1 MIQPQLGEKIA
12 ELRQAKGLTQ
22 NELAEM
28 CNLGLRTI
36 QRIESSEVN
45 PRSFTLKVIF
55 SSLDYEIEEKP
66 NKSKFMTITSEYFNR
81 LITGNFDNIPIRK
94 ITGIY
99 LRNAFIAGILFLLF
113 GFVMAGLDIQR
124 SSSDLSEVTLIFYI
138 LLKLVLSV
146 LSVIYLGGFIVLGNK
161 FKNQILIISSLIS
174 IFAISIFSFYEIFS
188 LFYNA
193 IEKQT
198 IDGCKSITFGII
210 EIIFG
215 IGLLRLSKSYGKSA
229 SLAGIFNIIEG
240 FFFLTVIFWFIGSIL
255 TIPAQIFEIVIL
267 YKAYKYPQ
275 LLKIKS

>member
-22 NELAEM
+22 TELAEM

-66 NKSKFMTITSEYFNR
+66 MNSKFMTIISEYFNR
-81 LITGNFDNIPIRK
+81 LITGNFDNIPVRK

-113 GFVMAGLDIQR
+113 GFVVAGLDIQR
-124 SSSDLSEVTLIFYI
+124 SNSDLSVVTLIFYI

-174 IFAISIFSFYEIFS
+174 IFAVSIFSFYEIFS

-198 IDGCKSITFGII
+198 IDGGKSITFGII

-215 IGLLRLSKSYGKSA
+215 IGLLRSSKSYGSSA
-229 SLAGIFNIIEG
+229 TLAGIFNIIEG

-255 TIPAQIFEIVIL
+255 TIPAQIFEIIIL

>member
-1 MIQPQLGEKIA
+1 MIQPELGKKIA

-22 NELAEM
+22 TELAEM

-45 PRSFTLKVIF
+45 PRSFTLRVIF
-55 SSLDYEIEEKP
+55 ASLDYEIQEKP
-66 NKSKFMTITSEYFNR
+66 IKNNFFMKVNEYFNR
-81 LITGNFDNIPIRK
+81 LITGDFEKVDTSK
-94 ITGIY
+94 ITGFY
-99 LRNAFIAGILFLLF
+99 LKNAFVAGIIFLLL
-113 GFVMAGLDIQR
+113 GFVMYGLEIQR
-124 SSSDLSEVTLIFYI
+124 STLNLTVLTKVIYI
-138 LLKLVLSV
+138 SLKLILIVLSV
-146 LSVIYLGGFIVLGNK
+146 FYLGGFIVLGSK
-161 FKNQILIISSLIS
+161 FKNQILVISSLIS
-174 IFAISIFSFYEIFS
+174 IFATAIFSFYEIFS

-193 IEKQT
+193 VEKQS
-198 IDGCKSITFGII
+198 IDGGKSITFGII

-275 LLKIKS
+275 FQKIKS

>member
-1 MIQPQLGEKIA
+1 MIQPELGKKIA

-22 NELAEM
+22 TELAEM

-45 PRSFTLKVIF
+45 PRSFTLRVIF
-55 SSLDYEIEEKP
+55 ASLDYEIQEKP
-66 NKSKFMTITSEYFNR
+66 IKNNFFMKANEYFNR
-81 LITGNFDNIPIRK
+81 LITGDFEKVDTSK
-94 ITGIY
+94 ITGFY
-99 LRNAFIAGILFLLF
+99 LKNAFVAGIIFLLL
-113 GFVMAGLDIQR
+113 GFVMYGLEIQR
-124 SSSDLSEVTLIFYI
+124 STLNLTVLTKVIYI
-138 LLKLVLSV
+138 SLKLILIVLSV
-146 LSVIYLGGFIVLGNK
+146 FYLGGFIVLGSK
-161 FKNQILIISSLIS
+161 FKNQILVISSLIS
-174 IFAISIFSFYEIFS
+174 IFATAIFSFYEIFS

-193 IEKQT
+193 VEKQS
-198 IDGCKSITFGII
+198 IDGGKSITFGII

>member
-1 MIQPQLGEKIA
+1 MIQPELGKKIA

-22 NELAEM
+22 TELAEM

-45 PRSFTLKVIF
+45 PRSFTLRVIF
-55 SSLDYEIEEKP
+55 ASLDYEIQEKP
-66 NKSKFMTITSEYFNR
+66 IKNNFFMKANEYFNR
-81 LITGNFDNIPIRK
+81 LITGDFEKVDTSK
-94 ITGIY
+94 ITGFY
-99 LRNAFIAGILFLLF
+99 LKNAFVAGIIFLLL
-113 GFVMAGLDIQR
+113 GFVMYGLEIQR
-124 SSSDLSEVTLIFYI
+124 STLNLTVLTKIIYI
-138 LLKLVLSV
+138 SLKLILIVLSV
-146 LSVIYLGGFIVLGNK
+146 FYLGGFIVLGSK
-161 FKNQILIISSLIS
+161 FKNQILVISSLIS
-174 IFAISIFSFYEIFS
+174 IFATAIFSFYEIFS

-193 IEKQT
+193 VEKQS
-198 IDGCKSITFGII
+198 IDGGKSITFGII

>member
-1 MIQPQLGEKIA
+1 MIQPQIGEKIA

-22 NELAEM
+22 TELAEM

-66 NKSKFMTITSEYFNR
+66 NKSKSMTIISEYFYR
-81 LITGNFDNIPIRK
+81 LITGSFDNIPIRK
-94 ITGIY
+94 ITGFY

-113 GFVMAGLDIQR
+113 GFVVAGLDIQR
-124 SSSDLSEVTLIFYI
+124 SNSDLSEVTLIFYI

-198 IDGCKSITFGII
+198 IDGGKSITFGII

-215 IGLLRLSKSYGKSA
+215 IGLLRLSKSYGRSA

>member
-1 MIQPQLGEKIA
+1 MIQPELGKKIA
-12 ELRQAKGLTQ
+12 ELRQANGLTQ
-22 NELAEM
+22 TELAEM

-45 PRSFTLKVIF
+45 PRSFTLRVIF
-55 SSLDYEIEEKP
+55 ASLDYEIQEKP
-66 NKSKFMTITSEYFNR
+66 IKNNFFMKANEYFNR
-81 LITGNFDNIPIRK
+81 LITEDFEKADTSK
-94 ITGIY
+94 ITGFY
-99 LRNAFIAGILFLLF
+99 LKNAFVAGIIFLLL
-113 GFVMAGLDIQR
+113 GFIMYGLEIQR
-124 SSSDLSEVTLIFYI
+124 STLNLTVLTKVIYIF
-138 LLKLVLSV
+138 LKLILIVLSV
-146 LSVIYLGGFIVLGNK
+146 FYLGGFIVLGSK
-161 FKNQILIISSLIS
+161 FKNQILVISSLIS

-198 IDGCKSITFGII
+198 IDGGKSITFGII

-215 IGLLRLSKSYGKSA
+215 IGLLRLSNSYGRSA

>member
-22 NELAEM
+22 TELAEM

-124 SSSDLSEVTLIFYI
+124 SNSDLSVITLIFYI
-138 LLKLVLSV
+138 ILKLVLSV

-174 IFAISIFSFYEIFS
+174 IFAIFIFSFYEIFS

-198 IDGCKSITFGII
+198 IDGGKSITFGVI

-215 IGLLRLSKSYGKSA
+215 IGLLRLSKSYGRSA

>member
-22 NELAEM
+22 SELAEM

-124 SSSDLSEVTLIFYI
+124 SNSNLSTVTLIVYI
-138 LLKLVLSV
+138 ILKLVLSV

-174 IFAISIFSFYEIFS
+174 IIAISIFSFYEIFS

-198 IDGCKSITFGII
+198 IDGGKSITFGII

-215 IGLLRLSKSYGKSA
+215 IGLLRLSNSYGRSA

>member
-1 MIQPQLGEKIA
+1 MKQPELGKKIA
-12 ELRQAKGLTQ
+12 ELRQAKRLTQ
-22 NELAEM
+22 TELAEM

-66 NKSKFMTITSEYFNR
+66 IKSKFIMKVNEYFNR

-94 ITGIY
+94 IAGNY
-99 LRNAFIAGILFLLF
+99 LRNAFIAGILFLLL

-124 SSSDLSEVTLIFYI
+124 GNGDLSVVTIIFYI
-138 LLKLVLSV
+138 ILKLLLSV

-174 IFAISIFSFYEIFS
+174 IFAIAIFSFYEIFS

-198 IDGCKSITFGII
+198 IDGGKSITFGII

-215 IGLLRLSKSYGKSA
+215 IGLLRLSKSYGRSA
-229 SLAGIFNIIEG
+229 SLAGIFNIIAG
-240 FFFLTVIFWFIGSIL
+240 FFFLTVFFWFVGSIL
-255 TIPAQIFEIVIL
+255 TIPTQIFEIVVL

-275 LLKIKS
+275 LLNIKL

>member
-22 NELAEM
+22 TELAEM

-45 PRSFTLKVIF
+45 PRSFTLRVLF
-55 SSLDYEIEEKP
+55 ASLDYEIEEKP
-66 NKSKFMTITSEYFNR
+66 IKSKFIMKAGEYINR
-81 LITGNFDNIPIRK
+81 LVTGNFDNIPIRE
-94 ITGIY
+94 ITENY
-99 LRNAFIAGILFLLF
+99 LRLAFIAGIVSLFL

-124 SSSDLSEVTLIFYI
+124 SYGD
-138 LLKLVLSV
+138 LSV
-146 LSVIYLGGFIVLGNK
+146 LTKVVYVSLKLILTILSVLYLGGYVVLGGK
-161 FKNQILIISSLIS
+161 FKNHILTISSLIS
-174 IFAISIFSFYEIFS
+174 IFAIVIFSFYEIFS
-188 LFYNA
+188 LFYNS

-198 IDGCKSITFGII
+198 VDGGKSIVFGII

-215 IGLLRLSKSYGKSA
+215 IGLLRLSKSYGRSA

-240 FFFLTVIFWFIGSIL
+240 LFFLTVIFWFIGSIL